1 MTTSPGAEPKR
12 AFPMAA
18 VTLTVVSCLALAAF
32 ALPGQGWAPVVF
44 LLAVAAVAA
53 VPLLVSPAW
62 RRPFAIAAA
71 VLVSLAAVVSLAS
84 VGLWLLPAAVLL
96 IVSAARR

>member
-1 MTTSPGAEPKR
+1 
-12 AFPMAA
+12 
-18 VTLTVVSCLALAAF
+18 
-32 ALPGQGWAPVVF
+32 
-44 LLAVAAVAA
+44 
-53 VPLLVSPAW
+53 
-62 RRPFAIAAA
+62 